1 MTTAVNSLPG
11 QGITRDMQLVVFSLG
26 SEEFG
31 ADIAQIREIIRP
43 GEITVLPQ
51 APDFTEGIINLRGQ
65 ITTII
70 NLRQLMGMDSKAIDS
85 NTRII
90 VVENGSN
97 IVGLLV
103 DRVTEVVNIRG
114 SQVEPLSGFLQ
125 NHSKQCYILGVCK
138 LKQLLILVDLQKAL
152 SSINR

>member
-1 MTTAVNSLPG
+1 
-11 QGITRDMQLVVFSLG
+11 MQLVVFSLG

-114 SQVEPLSGFLQ
+114 SQVEPLSGFLL

-152 SSINR
+152 SSING